1 MEVVAIA
8 ALATAAAA
16 GTASYS
22 QGQQEKRMA
31 KTQAR
36 NQQRAIAEEKAAALE
51 TRKGQIDQQRAMMG
65 VRGQGTR
72 GTSSSGVRATIG
84 GTTDTLG

>member
-1 MEVVAIA
+1 MEVAVAA
-8 ALATAAAA
+8 VVASALAA

-31 KTQAR
+31 KTARR
-36 NQQRAIAEEKAAALE
+36 NQDKAIAEEKAAALE
-51 TRKGQIDQQRAMMG
+51 TRKGQVDQQRAMMG
-65 VRGQGTR
+65 ATGRGTR
-72 GTSSSGVRATIG
+72 GTSSTGVRATIG